1 MWRTLITK
9 QRKESR
15 LKTSTRGYELYKRW
29 MMRRNIPNRVCAG
42 LKRVSIEINVVKK
55 RRRNYLETSLAT
67 SDAAAVADE
76 AFLA

>member
-1 MWRTLITK
+1 
-9 QRKESR
+9 
-15 LKTSTRGYELYKRW
+15 

-42 LKRVSIEINVVKK
+42 LKRVSIERNVVKK